1 MPDRYEAVI
10 SRPGRGDVT
19 DGSVDYYEMEWEI
32 VRGPGP
38 GPADGREPD
47 SRDRQQRR
55 ETDGG

>member
-38 GPADGREPD
+38 GPADGR
-47 SRDRQQRR
+47 DRQQRR